1 MSQLQYSAFR
11 SCVDHT
17 ECPIVNEMIS
27 VVPSDVVN
35 AGLDGRV
42 SSIPHLHETRSL
54 LRNWCKNIGM
64 NFFAIMP
71 KDGLRS
77 CGENATQALR
87 IKLASH
93 FLDQCE
99 GGRYKG
105 SS

>member
-1 MSQLQYSAFR
+1 MSQFQHCAFR

-42 SSIPHLHETRSL
+42 SSIPHLHDTRSL
-54 LRNWCKNIGM
+54 LRYWCKNIRTRVFG
-64 NFFAIMP
+64 IMP
-71 KDGLRS
+71 EDRLRS
-77 CGENATQALR
+77 CGENASQTLR

-93 FLDQCE
+93 FF
-99 GGRYKG
+99 
-105 SS
+105 